1 MEFAAAP
8 HGRRAGQ
15 ANRRHD
21 TEHAAADTTKCHEW
35 SA

>member
-8 HGRRAGQ
+8 HGRRAG
-15 ANRRHD
+15 NRRHD